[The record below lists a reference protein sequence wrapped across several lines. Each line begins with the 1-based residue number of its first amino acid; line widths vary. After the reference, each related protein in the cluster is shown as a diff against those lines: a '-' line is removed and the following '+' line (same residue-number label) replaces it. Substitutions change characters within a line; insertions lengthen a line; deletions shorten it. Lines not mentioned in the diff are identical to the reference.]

1 MMKLNQTKNRALVAS
16 AVLAVTAMSLATS
29 ADARPRHSKQ
39 RHQVAQAA
47 TPKVDDR
54 YALVLKE
61 GGKAAPQRAATRTKA
76 RKTSHKASHKAAR
89 RAASSAA
96 FAFGSSALV
105 AQARAYI
112 GTNPTGRSNL
122 WCARFLNMVL
132 ERSGRKGTG
141 SDMASSFASYGR
153 RISGPQVGAIAVM
166 SRGRRGGHVGIVSG
180 IDESGNP
187 IIISGNHNDTVAE
200 AAYPRGRIYAYVMPN

>member
-1 MMKLNQTKNRALVAS
+1 MKLNQTKNKALIASATLVAI
-16 AVLAVTAMSLATS
+16 TAMSLATS
-29 ADARPRHSKQ
+29 ADARPRHAKQ
-39 RHQVAQAA
+39 RHQAVQAA

-61 GGKAAPQRAATRTKA
+61 SGKTAPQRAVSRTTSRKPA
-76 RKTSHKASHKAAR
+76 RKAAR

-105 AQARAYI
+105 ANARAYI

-153 RISGPQVGAIAVM
+153 RISGPRVGAIAVM
-166 SRGRRGGHVGIVSG
+166 SRGKRGGHVGIVSG

-200 AAYPRGRIYAYVMPN
+200 ATYPRGRVYAYVMPN